1 MIRVTPEQRDG
12 LLDDA
17 TQGENARI
25 SIDLENQKIKRP
37 DGQEIDFDV
46 DPFRKHCLLEGL
58 DDIGITL
65 QSDEKIGL
73 FEEKQKTLMPWMRG
87 AQV

>member
-1 MIRVTPEQRDG
+1 MTPEQRDG

-17 TQGENARI
+17 TRGENARI

-37 DGQEIDFDV
+37 DGEEIDFDV
-46 DPFRKHCLLEGL
+46 DPFRKHCLLQGL

-73 FEEKQKTLMPWMRG
+73 FEEKQKSLMPWMRG
-87 AQV
+87 ARV